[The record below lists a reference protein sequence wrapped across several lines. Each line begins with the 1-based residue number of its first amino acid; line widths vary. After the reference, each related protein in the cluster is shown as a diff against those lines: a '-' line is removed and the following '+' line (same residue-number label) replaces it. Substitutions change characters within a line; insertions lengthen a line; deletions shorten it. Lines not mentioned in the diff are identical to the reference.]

1 MSAQPVQPVVQP
13 AVPPDRRRPLGVLVV
28 VALQFV
34 RAILIVIQLLGLQLA
49 IGTFRLESSF
59 QIPEPAPGTVEFYLS
74 RLVAAFLVLVSVAFG
89 IGLLTGRRWGWVGA
103 IVISGMSLAL
113 AIGAWWYGNPAY
125 LAMVINTIG
134 VFYLNQR
141 EVRAIFGELQPKD
154 RLAP

>member
-1 MSAQPVQPVVQP
+1 M
-13 AVPPDRRRPLGVLVV
+13 
-28 VALQFV
+28 
-34 RAILIVIQLLGLQLA
+34 
-49 IGTFRLESSF
+49 
-59 QIPEPAPGTVEFYLS
+59 
-74 RLVAAFLVLVSVAFG
+74 LVSVAFG

-103 IVISGMSLAL
+103 IVISGVSLAL